1 MMRDH
6 TKLRA
11 FELADEV
18 VILIYRATQGFP
30 KSKMIE
36 TEKVLGAL
44 IRSIRGEHAVS

>member
-11 FELADEV
+11 YELADEV
-18 VILIYRATQGFP
+18 ALTIYKITRLFP
-30 KSKMIE
+30 KEE

-44 IRSIRGEHAVS
+44 IRSHRKT